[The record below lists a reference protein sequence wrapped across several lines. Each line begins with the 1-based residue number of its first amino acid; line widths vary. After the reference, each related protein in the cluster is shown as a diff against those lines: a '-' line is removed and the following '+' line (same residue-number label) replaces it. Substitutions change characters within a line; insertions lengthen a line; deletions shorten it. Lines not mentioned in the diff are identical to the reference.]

1 MIKVEGHK
9 NLYRNDAGA
18 IINTDSSEYNQYI
31 RFKNKRKSEKDEI
44 DRLRNEIDEIKSMLK
59 ELTNKQLK

>member
-18 IINTDSSEYNQYI
+18 IVNTDSSEYNQYI
-31 RFKNKRKSEKDEI
+31 RIKNKRKSEKDEI
-44 DRLRNEIDEIKSMLK
+44 DRLRNEIDEIKSMLR
-59 ELTNKQLK
+59 ELTNK